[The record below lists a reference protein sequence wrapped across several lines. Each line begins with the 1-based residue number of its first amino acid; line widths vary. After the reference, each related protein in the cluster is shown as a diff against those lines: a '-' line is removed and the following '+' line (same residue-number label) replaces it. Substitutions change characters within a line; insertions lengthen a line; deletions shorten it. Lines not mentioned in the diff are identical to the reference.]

1 MVSQNVEDIMTD
13 IRSRME
19 KSLELLKREIGS
31 IRTDRAN
38 PSLVENLKVDYYGI
52 PTPLNQIASVS
63 IPEARLITIQ
73 PWDKQALGEIEKS
86 ILKSD
91 LSLTPS
97 NDGTIIRITIPPLTE
112 ERRKEVVRMV
122 RKKAE
127 DGRIAIRNVR
137 RDGLEK
143 IRAMEKNKEL
153 SQDARDAGQ
162 EQLQK
167 HTDSYIEKVNEL
179 LEQKESEI
187 IQV

>member
-1 MVSQNVEDIMTD
+1 M
-13 IRSRME
+13 
-19 KSLELLKREIGS
+19 
-31 IRTDRAN
+31 
-38 PSLVENLKVDYYGI
+38 
-52 PTPLNQIASVS
+52 
-63 IPEARLITIQ
+63 
-73 PWDKQALGEIEKS
+73 
-86 ILKSD
+86 KSD

>member
-1 MVSQNVEDIMTD
+1 MVTQNVENIMAD
-13 IRSRME
+13 VRSRMD

-38 PSLVENLKVDYYGI
+38 PILVENLTVDYYGV
-52 PTPLNQIASVS
+52 PTLLNQIASIS

-73 PWDKQALGEIEKS
+73 PWDKQVLSDIEKS

-91 LSLTPS
+91 LNLTPN
-97 NDGTIIRITIPPLTE
+97 NDGTTIRIIIPPLNA

-143 IRAMEKNKEL
+143 FRAMEKNKEL
-153 SQDARDAGQ
+153 SQDARETSQ

-167 HTDSYIEKVNEL
+167 HTDSYITKVNEL
-179 LEQKESEI
+179 LQQKETEI

>member
-1 MVSQNVEDIMTD
+1 MVSQSVENIMTD
-13 IRSRME
+13 VRSRME

-38 PSLVENLKVDYYGI
+38 PSLVENLKVDYYGV

-63 IPEARLITIQ
+63 IPEARLIIIQ
-73 PWDKQALGEIEKS
+73 PWDKHALGDIEKS

-91 LSLTPS
+91 LNLTPS

-153 SQDARDAGQ
+153 SEDARDIGQ

-167 HTDSYIEKVNEL
+167 HTDSYIAKVNEF